1 MADIVVKIVGTK
13 LALTYCIVPEYT
25 GKLIKEKLHNSFL
38 IPVSRQTLT
47 ILPTEEELTDDRS
60 LADFG
65 YGHGNSVDLRLE
77 VEDQG
82 SLPIYVNLM
91 SEQCNWTITVKCSES
106 TTVGQLKNMV
116 ASELD
121 WTDGNLGGMELE
133 EGVNSQTM
141 GDDNATILDYLVVD
155 GSTVEIVFNDRLPD
169 NGVVAQEED

>member
-13 LALTYCIVPEYT
+13 LALTYCVVPEYT
-25 GKLIKEKLHNSFL
+25 GKLIKKKLQSSFR

-47 ILPTEEELTDDRS
+47 ILPTEEELSDDRS

-65 YGHGNSVDLRLE
+65 YGHGRSVDLRLD

-82 SLPIYVNLM
+82 SLPIKVNLM
-91 SEQCNWTITVKCSES
+91 SDQCAWETTIQCKES

-116 ASELD
+116 ASELG
-121 WTDGNLGGMELE
+121 WTDGDLGGMELE

-141 GDDNATILDYLVVD
+141 GDDNATLLDYLVVD
-155 GSTVEIVFNDRLPD
+155 GSTVEMVFKDRLPD
-169 NGVVAQEED
+169 NGVVAQED